1 MHSERESSK
10 PAPTTTLYPFK
21 WYSVASSTGTGAKYS
36 TTTSYM
42 FNGQTLLATVDQQT
56 ASGVATGTAKTRY
69 VHPGHPWVNEC
80 GDGRK

>member
-1 MHSERESSK
+1 
-10 PAPTTTLYPFK
+10 
-21 WYSVASSTGTGAKYS
+21 
-36 TTTSYM
+36 M